1 MARKTIR
8 AMQTTPGGWTIID
21 AEAGVLSFS
30 YMFAREGQANSF
42 VARLPSGGLMIISP
56 PRKIDDAALA
66 ELAAYGKVEAI
77 VSNNGFHHLGIARW
91 RELFP
96 QARCFAAP
104 GAAARIAKKSKDAG
118 ALEPLSAL
126 QPLLGPDV
134 AVVEAPK
141 SKAGETW
148 AWAKIGGGH
157 AWYAS
162 DILANMERLPSN
174 FVVRLLFK
182 LSNSAPGYKVF
193 SLAAR
198 LILQDRKAA
207 FSRLLDDVRKHPVK
221 VMVPA
226 HGGVLDHATVGTE
239 TEALISAAL
248 A

>member
-1 MARKTIR
+1 
-8 AMQTTPGGWTIID
+8 MQTTLGGWTLID

-30 YMFAREGQANSF
+30 YMFAKEGQANSF

-66 ELAAYGKVEAI
+66 ELARYGKVEAI
-77 VSNNGFHHLGIARW
+77 VSNNGFHYLGIARW
-91 RELFP
+91 RQLFP

-104 GAAARIAKKSKDAG
+104 GAAARIAKKSKDEVG
-118 ALEPLSAL
+118 PLEPLSAL
-126 QPLLGPDV
+126 AALLGPDI

-141 SKAGETW
+141 SKVGETW
-148 AWAKIGGGH
+148 AWAKIGGGY

-162 DILANMERLPSN
+162 DILANMPALPSN

-198 LILQDRKAA
+198 LILQDRKRA
-207 FSRLLDDVRKHPVK
+207 FGQLLDDVRKHPVK
-221 VMVPA
+221 VMVPG
-226 HGGVLDHATVGTE
+226 HGGVLDHAGLASE
-239 TEALISAAL
+239 TEGLVSAAL
-248 A
+248 G